1 MNSRWSSSLPSI
13 AMPKKSRLKPIGAS
27 NRFTVVSCY
36 QQPIKATV
44 SSIVVLKRPH
54 KSLVYN
60 QKKQLRLLFYGVAGW
75 QQDLLNK
82 LKDHQ
87 TAGQRSHTAHKSIY
101 RFMPFGITFCSRQ

>member
-13 AMPKKSRLKPIGAS
+13 AMPKKSRLKRTGAS

-36 QQPIKATV
+36 RKQIKVMV
-44 SSIVVLKRPH
+44 SSIAVLKKLH

-60 QKKQLRLLFYGVAGW
+60 QKSSLGCFFYGVAGW

-87 TAGQRSHTAHKSIY
+87 TAGQRSHTAHQSIY
-101 RFMPFGITFCSRQ
+101 RFMPFGITFCS